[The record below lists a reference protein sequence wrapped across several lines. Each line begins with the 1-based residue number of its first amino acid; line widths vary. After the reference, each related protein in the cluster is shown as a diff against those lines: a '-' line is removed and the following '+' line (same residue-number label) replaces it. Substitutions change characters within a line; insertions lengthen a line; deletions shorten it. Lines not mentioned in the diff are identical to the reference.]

1 MLDSLPDRRAGGGV
15 SRPEPLPTRFDPA
28 SFEAKWYAAWEAS
41 GAFTPELPSDKPPF
55 VILIPPPNVTG
66 KLHIGH
72 ALQFTLQDLVIR
84 WRRMEGYNALWLP
97 GTDHAGIATQVMV
110 ERELAKEGT
119 DRRKM
124 GREKFLARM
133 WEWKAQY
140 KDNISQQAQAL
151 GASCDWTRER
161 FTLDE
166 MLSRAVRHAFV
177 SLYKEELI
185 YRAHRL
191 INWCPRCLTALSDL
205 EVVHKEVDGGM
216 WDFAYPLVDGGE
228 IVVSTSRPETMLGDT
243 AVAVHPEDDRYR
255 HLIGRQVQHPLL
267 DRRFPVI
274 ADAVLV
280 DPAFGTGAVKVTPAH
295 DANDFATGERHG
307 LEKVNILDEDGTIN
321 SNGGPFA
328 GQDRFSARK
337 AVLAALMER
346 GLRRG
351 EKTHRHAVG
360 HCQRCD
366 TVVEP
371 YLSKQWFCSMRAMAD
386 RALGAVRSGEVRL
399 IPDFW
404 VATYENWLE
413 NVLDWCISRQL
424 WWGHRIPAFYCPDG
438 HTTVSELPVVACS
451 ECGKSVEQDPD
462 VLDTWFSSG
471 LWPISTMGWPE
482 DTADLRA
489 FYPTSVLITAFDI
502 LFFWV
507 ARMVMMSCHFTG
519 KAPFAQV
526 HLTGLVRDAHGQK
539 MSKTKGNV
547 MDPLDLV
554 HEYGA
559 DAVRFTLAAL
569 ASPGR
574 DLPLDVKRMEGY
586 RAFGTKL
593 WNAARFVQ
601 MNLDGSEPTLGQL
614 HIEKLALPEA
624 WILSELERTTAAV
637 NRSWE
642 SYRFDEA
649 CRELYQF
656 VWNDYC
662 DWYLEMAKPV
672 LVEDSKQPTA
682 DGSRS
687 RRGAGGAQER
697 RAQDVRAVARGVLL
711 EALKLLHP
719 VMPFITEEI
728 AHHLGAEGLLI
739 TTPYP
744 VPGRWRENPE
754 ALALMAAFQAVVQE
768 TRSYRHLVGLSPGT
782 PLALSLLGLEPAR
795 REAFSTMATELS
807 RLAGLSALEL
817 NPVSVP
823 GEAIRDLAGGVNVAI
838 LLPAGALGDAE
849 SSRLASELSHLK
861 AEVEKVNARLEDA
874 SFTTRAPEEVVT
886 ASRQRASELA
896 HKAQLLAATLE
907 RKP

>member
-1 MLDSLPDRRAGGGV
+1 MLDSRSDWCAGGGV
-15 SRPEPLPTRFDPA
+15 SGPEQLPTRFDPA

-84 WRRMEGYNALWLP
+84 WRRMQGFNALWLP

-110 ERELAKEGT
+110 ERELAKQGT
-119 DRRKM
+119 SRREL

-140 KDNISQQAQAL
+140 KDNISYQAKAL

-166 MLSRAVRHAFV
+166 MLSRAVRRAFV
-177 SLYKEELI
+177 SLYGEKLI

-205 EVVHKEVDGGM
+205 EVVHKETDGGM

-255 HLIGRQVQHPLL
+255 NLIGRQVQHPLL
-267 DRRFPVI
+267 DRGFPVI
-274 ADAVLV
+274 GDEVLV

-295 DANDFATGERHG
+295 DPNDFATGERHR
-307 LEKVNILDEDGTIN
+307 LERINILNEDGTIN

-328 GQDRFSARK
+328 GQDRFAARK
-337 AVLAALMER
+337 AVLAALMEK

-371 YLSKQWFCSMRAMAD
+371 YLSEQWFCSMRAMAD
-386 RALGAVRSGEVRL
+386 RALSAVRAGEVRL
-399 IPDFW
+399 IPEFW
-404 VATYENWLE
+404 VSTYENWLE
-413 NVLDWCISRQL
+413 NILDWCISRQL

-438 HTTVSELPVVACS
+438 HTTVSEKDVTTCG
-451 ECGKSVEQDPD
+451 ECGKSVERDPD
-462 VLDTWFSSG
+462 VLDTWFSSA

-482 DTADLRA
+482 DTADMRA
-489 FYPTSVLITAFDI
+489 FYPTSVMITGFDI

-507 ARMVMMSCHFTG
+507 ARMVMMGCHFTG

-586 RAFGTKL
+586 RSFGTKL

-601 MNLDGSEPTLGQL
+601 MNLEGSEVGLEQL
-614 HIEKLALPEA
+614 DPDKLALPEA
-624 WILSELERTTAAV
+624 WILSELERTMAAV

-672 LVEDSKQPTA
+672 L
-682 DGSRS
+682 
-687 RRGAGGAQER
+687 QEGTQNGR
-697 RAQDVRAVARGVLL
+697 RAEDVRAVARGVLI

-728 AHHLGAEGLLI
+728 AQHVGADGLLI

-744 VPGRWRENPE
+744 VAGRRREDPE
-754 ALALMAAFQAVVQE
+754 ALAAMAAFQAVVQE

-782 PLALSLLGLEPAR
+782 LLALSLTGLEPAR
-795 REAFSTMATELS
+795 REVFSRLATELS
-807 RLAGLSALEL
+807 RLAGLSALHL
-817 NPVSVP
+817 NPASVP
-823 GEAIRDLAGGVNVAI
+823 EDAIRDLAGGVSVA
-838 LLPAGALGDAE
+838 LVLPQGVLGEAERARLGAELAQVEAE
-849 SSRLASELSHLK
+849 L
-861 AEVEKVNARLEDA
+861 EKVNARLSDA
-874 SFTTRAPEEVVT
+874 SFTARAPEDIV
-886 ASRQRASELA
+886 AGSRQRAGELS
-896 HKAQLLAATLE
+896 HKAQLLTATLE
-907 RKP
+907 RKR

>member
-1 MLDSLPDRRAGGGV
+1 V
-15 SRPEPLPTRFDPA
+15 NHPEQLPTRFDPT
-28 SFEAKWYAAWEAS
+28 SFEGKWYAAWEAS
-41 GAFTPELPSDKPPF
+41 GAFTPELPSEKPPF

-84 WRRMEGYNALWLP
+84 WRRMQGYNALWLP

-119 DRRKM
+119 SRQKL
-124 GREKFLARM
+124 GREKFLERM

-140 KDNISQQAQAL
+140 KDNISYQAKAL
-151 GASCDWTRER
+151 GASCDWSRER

-166 MLSRAVRHAFV
+166 MLSRAVKQAFV
-177 SLYKEELI
+177 SLYRDDLI

-205 EVVHKEVDGGM
+205 EVVHKEIDGGM
-216 WDFAYPLVDGGE
+216 WDFAYPLVEGGE
-228 IVVSTSRPETMLGDT
+228 VVVSTTRPETMLGDT
-243 AVAVHPEDDRYR
+243 AVAVHPEDERYR
-255 HLIGRQVQHPLL
+255 HLVGKLIRHPLL
-267 DRRFPVI
+267 DRTFPVI
-274 ADAVLV
+274 ADAILV
-280 DPAFGTGAVKVTPAH
+280 DPKFGTGAVKVTPAH
-295 DANDFATGERHG
+295 DPNDFATGDRHA
-307 LEKVNILDEDGTIN
+307 LEKINILNEDGTIN
-321 SNGGPFA
+321 SSGGPFA
-328 GQDRFSARK
+328 GQDRFTARK
-337 AVLAALMER
+337 TVLAALAEK

-371 YLSKQWFCSMRAMAD
+371 YLSRQWFCSMRGMAE
-386 RALGAVRSGEVRL
+386 RALAAVRSGEVKL
-399 IPDFW
+399 TPDFW

-413 NVLDWCISRQL
+413 NILDWCISRQL
-424 WWGHRIPAFYCPDG
+424 WWGHRIPAFYCADG
-438 HTTVSELPVVACS
+438 HTTVSEEHVATCPK
-451 ECGKSVEQDPD
+451 CGKPAEQDPD

-482 DTADLRA
+482 DTPDMRA
-489 FYPTSVLITAFDI
+489 FYPTSLLITGFDI

-507 ARMVMMSCHFTG
+507 ARMIMMSCQFTG
-519 KAPFAQV
+519 KAPFAEV
-526 HLTGLVRDAHGQK
+526 HLTGLVRDARGQK

-559 DAVRFTLAAL
+559 DAMRFTLAAL

-601 MNLDGSEPTLGQL
+601 MHLTGQERALDEVDQPT
-614 HIEKLALPEA
+614 LALPEA
-624 WILSELERTTAAV
+624 WILAELERTTAAV
-637 NRSWE
+637 NRAWE
-642 SYRFDEA
+642 SYRFDEG

-662 DWYLEMAKPV
+662 DWYVEMAKPV
-672 LVEDSKQPTA
+672 LQE
-682 DGSRS
+682 GSENG
-687 RRGAGGAQER
+687 RRGE
-697 RAQDVRAVARGVLL
+697 DVRSVARGVLL

-728 AHHLGAEGLLI
+728 AQHLGAPGLLI
-739 TTPYP
+739 MTPYP
-744 VPGRWRENPE
+744 APGRRKADPE

-768 TRSYRHLVGLSPGT
+768 TRSYRHLVGLPPGT
-782 PLALSLLGLEPAR
+782 ALQLCLLNLEPAWH
-795 REAFSTMATELS
+795 EAFTRLASELR
-807 RLAGLSALEL
+807 RLAGLSALEI
-817 NPVSVP
+817 NPATVP
-823 GEAIRDLAGGVNVAI
+823 ARAIRDLAGGVNVAI
-838 LLPAGALGDAE
+838 VLPEGAVGETERGRLGAE
-849 SSRLASELSHLK
+849 LDQIHAELAR
-861 AEVEKVNARLEDA
+861 VNARLADA
-874 SFTTRAPEEVVT
+874 SFVARAPEDIV
-886 ASRQRASELA
+886 AGSRQRAAELT
-896 HKAQLLAATLE
+896 HKAQLLAATLGRE
-907 RKP
+907 TR

>member
-1 MLDSLPDRRAGGGV
+1 LA
-15 SRPEPLPTRFDPA
+15 RPEQLPTRFDPA
-28 SFEAKWYAAWEAS
+28 SFETAWYAAWEAS
-41 GAFTPELPSDKPPF
+41 GAFTPELPSDKPPY

-84 WRRMEGYNALWLP
+84 WRRMQGFNALWLP

-119 DRRKM
+119 SRHEL
-124 GREKFLARM
+124 GREKFLERM
-133 WEWKAQY
+133 WQWKAQY
-140 KDNISQQAQAL
+140 KDNISHQAKAL

-161 FTLDE
+161 FTLDD

-177 SLYKEELI
+177 SLHREGLI

-205 EVVHKEVDGGM
+205 EVVHKEIDGGM
-216 WDFAYPLVDGGE
+216 WDFAYPLAGGGE

-243 AVAVHPEDDRYR
+243 AVAVHPEDPRYR
-255 HLIGRQVQHPLL
+255 DLIGRLVQHPLL

-274 ADAVLV
+274 ADEVLV

-295 DANDFATGERHG
+295 DPNDFATGERHG
-307 LEKVNILDEDGTIN
+307 LEKINILNEDGTIN
-321 SNGGPFA
+321 ANGGPFA
-328 GQDRFSARK
+328 GQDRFVARK
-337 AVLAALMER
+337 AVLAALTEK

-371 YLSKQWFCSMRAMAD
+371 YLSRQWFCSMRAMAD
-386 RALGAVRSGEVRL
+386 RALAAVDTGEVKL
-399 IPDFW
+399 IPEFW
-404 VATYENWLE
+404 VATYRNWLE
-413 NVLDWCISRQL
+413 NILDWCISRQL
-424 WWGHRIPAFYCPDG
+424 WWGHRIPAYYCPDG
-438 HTTVSELPVVACS
+438 HTTASEEDVSACA
-451 ECGKSVEQDPD
+451 ECGKPVEQDPD

-471 LWPISTMGWPE
+471 LWPISTLGWPA
-482 DTADLRA
+482 DTADMRA
-489 FYPTSVLITAFDI
+489 FYPTSVMITGFDI

-507 ARMVMMSCHFTG
+507 ARMVMMGCHFTG
-519 KAPFAQV
+519 KAPFRDV
-526 HLTGLVRDAHGQK
+526 HLTGLVRDARGQK

-554 HEYGA
+554 HQYGA

-586 RAFGTKL
+586 RAFGTKI

-601 MNLDGSEPTLGQL
+601 MNLSGGEPDLEALDVAG
-614 HIEKLALPEA
+614 LALPER
-624 WILSELERTTAAV
+624 WILSELERATSAV
-637 NRSWE
+637 NRAWE
-642 SYRFDEA
+642 SYRFDEG

-672 LVEDSKQPTA
+672 L
-682 DGSRS
+682 
-687 RRGAGGAQER
+687 QEGNLHGR
-697 RAQDVRAVARGVLL
+697 RAEDVRAVARWVLI

-728 AHHLGAEGLLI
+728 ARHLGSEGLLI
-739 TTPYP
+739 STPYP
-744 VPGRWRENPE
+744 SGGRRPEDPE
-754 ALALMAAFQAVVQE
+754 ALAVMAAFQAVVQE
-768 TRSYRHLVGLSPGT
+768 TRSYRHLVGLAPGT
-782 PLALSLLGLEPAR
+782 PLALSLLGLEPSR
-795 REAFSTMATELS
+795 RDAFSGLETEIC
-807 RLAGLSALEL
+807 RLAGLSGLEL
-817 NPVSVP
+817 NPDSVP
-823 GEAIRDLAGGVNVAI
+823 EEAIRDLAGGVSVAI
-838 LLPAGALGDAE
+838 LLPPGALGVAE
-849 SSRLASELSHLK
+849 RTHLGAELAQLEGELEKTRARLADPTF
-861 AEVEKVNARLEDA
+861 AA
-874 SFTTRAPEEVVT
+874 RAPEEIV
-886 ASRQRASELA
+886 AGSRQRAAELA
-896 HKAQLLAATLE
+896 HKAQLLRATLE
-907 RKP
+907 RNA

>member
-1 MLDSLPDRRAGGGV
+1 LG
-15 SRPEPLPTRFDPA
+15 RPGQLPTRFDPA

-41 GAFTPELPSDKPPF
+41 GAFTPSLPSEKPPF

-84 WRRMEGYNALWLP
+84 WRRMQGRNALWLP

-119 DRRKM
+119 SRREL
-124 GREKFLARM
+124 GRERFLERM
-133 WEWKAQY
+133 WQWKAQY
-140 KDNISQQAQAL
+140 KDNISQQAKAL

-161 FTLDE
+161 FTLDD

-177 SLYKEELI
+177 SLYREGLI

-205 EVVHKEVDGGM
+205 EVVHKEIDGGM
-216 WDFAYPLVDGGE
+216 WDFAYPLVGGGE

-243 AVAVHPEDDRYR
+243 AVAVHPDDARYR
-255 HLIGRQVQHPLL
+255 DLIGRLVAHPLV
-267 DRRFPVI
+267 DRRFAVI
-274 ADAVLV
+274 GDAVLV
-280 DPAFGTGAVKVTPAH
+280 DPEFGTGAVKVTPAH
-295 DANDFATGERHG
+295 DPNDFAAGERHG
-307 LEKVNILDEDGTIN
+307 LERINILNEDGTIN
-321 SNGGPFA
+321 ANGGPFV
-328 GQDRFSARK
+328 GQDRFAARK
-337 AVLAALMER
+337 AVLAALLEK

-371 YLSKQWFCSMRAMAD
+371 YLSEQWFCAMRAMAD
-386 RALGAVRSGEVRL
+386 RALEAVRSGEVTL

-404 VATYENWLE
+404 VATYENWLG
-413 NVLDWCISRQL
+413 NILDWCISRQL

-438 HTTVSELPVVACS
+438 HTTVSETDVTACG
-451 ECGKSVEQDPD
+451 ECGKPVEQDPD

-471 LWPISTMGWPE
+471 LWPLSTMGWPE
-482 DTADLRA
+482 DTADMRA
-489 FYPTSVLITAFDI
+489 FYPTSVMITGFDI

-507 ARMVMMSCHFTG
+507 ARMIMMACHFTG

-526 HLTGLVRDAHGQK
+526 HLTGLVRDARGQK

-601 MNLDGSEPTLGQL
+601 INLKGDEPGLDQL
-614 HIEKLALPEA
+614 NMVSLARPEA
-624 WILSELERTTAAV
+624 WILAELERTTAAV
-637 NRSWE
+637 NRYWE

-656 VWNDYC
+656 VWNDFC
-662 DWYLEMAKPV
+662 DWYVEMAKPV
-672 LVEDSKQPTA
+672 LETEREAASGARGPA
-682 DGSRS
+682 SRS
-687 RRGAGGAQER
+687 ANGRRPE
-697 RAQDVRAVARGVLL
+697 DVRTVARGVLV

-728 AHHLGAEGLLI
+728 AQHLGWNRLLI
-739 TTPYP
+739 TTSYP
-744 VPGRWRENPE
+744 AAGRYRVDSD
-754 ALALMAAFQAVVQE
+754 ALALMAAFQAIVQE
-768 TRSYRHLVGLSPGT
+768 TRSYRHLVGLPPGT
-782 PLALSLLGLEPAR
+782 PLALSLVGLEASWR
-795 REAFSTMATELS
+795 DDFERLEIELC
-807 RLAGLSALEL
+807 RIAGLSALEL
-817 NPVSVP
+817 NPASVP
-823 GEAIRDLAGGVNVAI
+823 DEAIRDLAGGVGVAI
-838 LLPAGALGDAE
+838 LLPPGALGE
-849 SSRLASELSHLK
+849 VERGRLAGELAQVNTEL
-861 AEVEKVNARLEDA
+861 EKVRERLADP
-874 SFTTRAPEEVVT
+874 SFTGRAPEEIV
-886 ASRQRASELA
+886 AGSRQRATELA
-896 HKAQLLAATLE
+896 HKSQLLAATLE
-907 RKP
+907 RER